1 MALKNY
7 FVMTAAQRTTLMA
20 MNTPDAAINPRSI
33 DNGSPGV
40 GINLNP
46 DAEDFEPGAVV
57 DLGGNY
63 VTAKRAVDDPD
74 YNLYVPSM
82 VAYLLTLPWATLEDE
97 TIFAPASEN
106 D

>member
-7 FVMTAAQRTTLMA
+7 FVITSSQRAYLIA
-20 MNTPDAAINPRSI
+20 MNTPDAALNPRAI

-46 DAEDFEPGAVV
+46 EAVDYSPGAVV
-57 DLGGNY
+57 TLEGCY

-74 YNLYVPSM
+74 YNFYVPGM

-97 TIFAPASEN
+97 TIFAPPEVI
-106 D
+106 